1 MTFATRILFAT
12 DGSPTAALARERAV
26 ELVRFTGAQLHVVHV
41 ALASPWTSPRPL
53 GEQHR
58 RRLLDEA
65 RPVLDAEV
73 AALREAGVDAIPHLR
88 LGRPPHEVLR
98 AQDETEADLVVL
110 GSRGLNAF
118 SRVLLGDDA
127 ETILRHAPCDV
138 LVVRPPSKEK

>member
-1 MTFATRILFAT
+1 MTFAARILLAT
-12 DGSPTAALARERAV
+12 DGSTTAALARERAV
-26 ELVRFTGAQLHVVHV
+26 ELARYTGAELHVVHV
-41 ALASPWTSPRPL
+41 ALASPWTTPRPL

-58 RRLLDEA
+58 SRLLDDA

-73 AALREAGVDAIPHLR
+73 AAVRRAGLEAEPHLR

-98 AQDETEADLVVL
+98 VQDEIGADLVVI

-138 LVVRPPSKEK
+138 LVVRPASKEQ